1 MGLFS
6 KRDAP
11 PTPRRAAMGS
21 GRRLRSSLT
30 ASAFHQTVEGL
41 MADYHPPKRPGMP
54 AAVPAGHHWQA
65 LTRAPS
71 STLCGEDGAGDF
83 LLVTVWDNGRSVEA
97 GVFPLG
103 TGDERLRLPFIGHL
117 KQRDPSLTS
126 IGVIAAGSITL
137 QAPRV
142 PSQLPQDVLHAAGL
156 AASPRN
162 IELICQQIA
171 SMFLIKAH
179 QFIGAEDPHAADAFV
194 ASNRPSP
201 GLATQSLQRIL
212 DNLGAWNPQVL
223 PYIQDLPYRVRS
235 ILLERD
241 QNGQFSWTLR
251 K

>member
-6 KRDAP
+6 NRDAP
-11 PTPRRAAMGS
+11 TPRQRAAMGS
-21 GRRLRSSLT
+21 GRKLRSSLT
-30 ASAFHQTVEGL
+30 AAAFHAAVEAL
-41 MADYHPPKRPGMP
+41 MAGYHPPKRPGMP

-71 STLCGEDGAGDF
+71 VALCGDDNAGDF
-83 LLVTVWDNGRSVEA
+83 LLVAVWDNGNSVEA

-126 IGVIAAGSITL
+126 IGVIPAGSITL

-142 PSQLPQDVLHAAGL
+142 PPHLPHDILRAAGL

-179 QFIGAEDPHAADAFV
+179 QFMASEDRRAADAFV
-194 ASNRPSP
+194 ANNRPSP

-223 PYIQDLPYRVRS
+223 PYLQDLPYRVRS

-241 QNGQFSWTLR
+241 QDGQFSWALR
-251 K
+251 Q